1 MSAAP
6 ALRPVL
12 VLQLV
17 FMLGFSS
24 VVPFFAAI
32 GQSRFGLDAAAVG
45 ALVGARVI
53 AQQGLFVV
61 GGYLTDR
68 VGPRA
73 LLLAGCLLRAL
84 AFGVIAWAPD
94 APAFVAGVVLVGM
107 AGALF
112 SPAVD
117 ALVGRIDAERR
128 SLHGAATS
136 RGPAPFA
143 ALALAGETGGIIAS
157 LGAAR
162 FMPDHSAVLA
172 AISAAVF
179 LGAAAAVHR
188 LVPRGDVVRP
198 RVPAESAGCPA
209 PGAATPADPAPVDP
223 APVDPAPLNPA
234 PVDPVRVVP
243 LAVACSALLAVYTQL
258 FSTVP
263 LALAEH
269 GIDAGRMGAVAAAL
283 SAATLALQWPLS
295 RLAERLGRCTAV
307 MLALYVSSAACLAA
321 FAAQEFLAP
330 GAMAWAF
337 CAVAVLVGVSMML
350 GTPNAQ
356 SLIAGGSNRWRATRL
371 AFLPTAGGITA
382 FLATAATGA
391 VAERAGTLAAWPL
404 AAALPAAMLP
414 LAWYALRPAH
424 ELRHHSTRH
433 HSTSAP
439 ATAGAM
445 NDKEHTL

>member
-6 ALRPVL
+6 SLRPVL

-53 AQQGLFVV
+53 AQQGLFVA

-68 VGPRA
+68 FGPR
-73 LLLAGCLLRAL
+73 LLLVAGCLLRAL

-94 APAFVAGVVLVGM
+94 APAFVAGVVLVGL

-112 SPAVD
+112 SPAID

-128 SLHGAATS
+128 SLRGTATS

-188 LVPRGDVVRP
+188 LVPRGDVVGP
-198 RVPAESAGCPA
+198 RVPSERTGGPVAVA
-209 PGAATPADPAPVDP
+209 PGGPAAADPAPVDTTP
-223 APVDPAPLNPA
+223 AAPA

-243 LAVACSALLAVYTQL
+243 LAIACSALLAVYTQL

-307 MLALYVSSAACLAA
+307 MLALYVSAAACATA
-321 FAAQEFLAP
+321 FAGQLFLPPAALP
-330 GAMAWAF
+330 GMF
-337 CAVAVLVGVSMML
+337 CAVAVLVGVSLML

-356 SLIAGGSNRWRATRL
+356 SLIAGGSSRWRATRL
-371 AFLPTAGGITA
+371 AFLPTAGGIVA
-382 FLATAATGA
+382 FLTTTATGA
-391 VAERAGTLAAWPL
+391 VAGASGTLAAWPL

-414 LAWYALRPAH
+414 VAWYALRPAH
-424 ELRHHSTRH
+424 ELIHHSNCP
-433 HSTSAP
+433 P
-439 ATAGAM
+439 ATAGSTLE
-445 NDKEHTL
+445 KERTS

>member
-1 MSAAP
+1 MSAAQP
-6 ALRPVL
+6 LRPVL

-68 VGPRA
+68 LGART

-84 AFGVIAWAPD
+84 AFGIIAWAPD
-94 APAFVAGVVLVGM
+94 APAFVAGVVLVGL

-117 ALVGRIDAERR
+117 ALIGRIDAERR
-128 SLHGAATS
+128 GHDGGAPAR

-162 FMPDHSAVLA
+162 FMPEHSVQLA
-172 AISAAVF
+172 AASAAVF
-179 LGAAAAVHR
+179 VAAAVAVHR
-188 LVPRGDVVRP
+188 LIPRGVV
-198 RVPAESAGCPA
+198 VPPTPGARDAAAPPAGQEPA
-209 PGAATPADPAPVDP
+209 PA
-223 APVDPAPLNPA
+223 
-234 PVDPVRVVP
+234 DPVRVVP
-243 LAVACSALLAVYTQL
+243 LAAACSALLAVYTQL

-269 GIDAGRMGAVAAAL
+269 GLDAGRMGAVAAAL

-307 MLALYVSSAACLAA
+307 MLALYVSTAACLAA
-321 FAAQEFLAP
+321 FAGQLYLDPAALP
-330 GAMAWAF
+330 WAF
-337 CAVAVLVGVSMML
+337 CVVAVLVGVSMML
-350 GTPNAQ
+350 GTPSAQ
-356 SLIAGGSNRWRATRL
+356 SLIAGGSHRWRATRL
-371 AFLPTAGGITA
+371 AFLPTAGGIAA
-382 FLATAATGA
+382 FLTTTATGA
-391 VAERAGTLAAWPL
+391 VVGQWGTLAAWPL
-404 AAALPAAMLP
+404 AAALPALMLP

-424 ELRHHSTRH
+424 ELRHHST
-433 HSTSAP
+433 SAP
-439 ATAGAM
+439 ATAGAL
-445 NDKEHTL
+445 NDKEHTP